1 MEDKLEIRREVRRR
15 IKELSNDYR
24 VAADKEIF
32 TQIEQN
38 SNFAKAQCIALFAS
52 MKDEVSTEYALE
64 AWLKMGKRIV
74 VPRVEGDIMRFYDYS
89 PDKMQEGAFGIMEP
103 TSNDEV
109 TAENIDLIVVPA
121 RAFTLSGIRLGRGGG
136 FYDKYMSLS
145 GFRAYKIGIAYAC
158 QIFGSLPY
166 ADHDIKVDEVVF
178 A

>member
-1 MEDKLEIRREVRRR
+1 MEDKIEIRREVRRR
-15 IKELSNDYR
+15 IKELDPR
-24 VAADKEIF
+24 VRTTASEEIF
-32 TQIEQN
+32 TKIEQN
-38 SNFAKAQCIALFAS
+38 DHFRQAGCIALFVA
-52 MKDEVSTEYALE
+52 MHDEVTTEYALHRWSE
-64 AWLKMGKRIV
+64 MGKRIV

-89 PDKMQEGAFGIMEP
+89 PDTMQEGAFGIMEP

-109 TAENIDLIVVPA
+109 TAENIDLIIVPA

-145 GFRAYKIGIAYAC
+145 GFRAYKIGIAYTC
-158 QIFGSLPY
+158 QIFDSLPH